1 MPGPADR
8 SIRATPVTT
17 ATAAAAGEALPA
29 ETLPVEKLTTE
40 RKAFRLL
47 LASSNAGKLREYRVL
62 AGEQPSA
69 VSLTLELFP
78 DFAGR
83 PSFEETAP
91 TFAENAA
98 GKALHYSRFTS
109 LPVMADDSGLVVT
122 ALGGAPG
129 VYSARYAGPG
139 ATDAQRIAKL
149 TEKLQDETR
158 RAGRSSAALDRS
170 ARFVCAIALAVH
182 GRVAAVLSD
191 SVSGELLDRPRGNA
205 GFGYDPVFWFPP
217 LGKTFAEM
225 SEEEKNLYSHR
236 GKAFRKMLE
245 FLASSPVL

>member
-1 MPGPADR
+1 
-8 SIRATPVTT
+8 
-17 ATAAAAGEALPA
+17 
-29 ETLPVEKLTTE
+29 
-40 RKAFRLL
+40 
-47 LASSNAGKLREYRVL
+47 
-62 AGEQPSA
+62 
-69 VSLTLELFP
+69 
-78 DFAGR
+78 
-83 PSFEETAP
+83 
-91 TFAENAA
+91 
-98 GKALHYSRFTS
+98 
-109 LPVMADDSGLVVT
+109 MADDSGLVVT

-139 ATDAQRIAKL
+139 ATDAQRSAKL
-149 TEKLQDETR
+149 TEKLAEKLQDEMR
-158 RAGRSSAALDRS
+158 RAGRSSAALDRG

-191 SVSGELLDRPRGNA
+191 SVSGEILDRPRGNA

-225 SEEEKNLYSHR
+225 SAEEKNLCSHR